1 MESEMFEKIYSTITK
16 QIRAAVVILISVKID
31 FNTNTVE
38 RDKERHFVMT
48 TGSTQW

>member
-1 MESEMFEKIYSTITK
+1 MFEKIYSTITK